1 MVLYKCADGLI
12 QQVSASC
19 CADRNKTYLQTTIC
33 EVCIP
38 VAGDTGKHKLEDRN
52 MGKWNRWGRT
62 LAAVVLTA
70 VIVCGC
76 GVKETLLSGR
86 KSERE
91 YGKAESMVI
100 VTTERFRYEE
110 LYTDKIWDVA
120 VDESG
125 TTFEETLVNQIH
137 DFLKELK
144 TMSRMADEENVTLSG
159 KERELVK
166 QAAAQYMENLKNAG
180 DSFEITRDVAES
192 LYEDYWKAEKL
203 VETLTENV
211 NLEVSDSEAK
221 VITVDEIVLSDKDQ
235 ADETLKKVRTE
246 GTDFM
251 TVAKEVSEDQEIEK
265 KISRGMRSEEYEQA
279 AYALASGE
287 ISDVIGADGKYYIL
301 RCVSD
306 YDEAATKIRKEEM
319 VREKKN
325 EAFYETYSEYAAK
338 VHLAKDDSLWKNLSI
353 TDGEKTSADFFE
365 IFETVCKET
374 E

>member
-1 MVLYKCADGLI
+1 
-12 QQVSASC
+12 
-19 CADRNKTYLQTTIC
+19 
-33 EVCIP
+33 
-38 VAGDTGKHKLEDRN
+38 

-180 DSFEITRDVAES
+180 DSFEITQDVAES

-221 VITVDEIVLSDKDQ
+221 VITVCGPGIFCKIYRRIKGILRECD
-235 ADETLKKVRTE
+235 
-246 GTDFM
+246 GTSG
-251 TVAKEVSEDQEIEK
+251 ASCISGIEK
-265 KISRGMRSEEYEQA
+265 TWCFINVQTG
-279 AYALASGE
+279 
-287 ISDVIGADGKYYIL
+287 
-301 RCVSD
+301 
-306 YDEAATKIRKEEM
+306 
-319 VREKKN
+319 
-325 EAFYETYSEYAAK
+325 
-338 VHLAKDDSLWKNLSI
+338 
-353 TDGEKTSADFFE
+353 
-365 IFETVCKET
+365 
-374 E
+374 

>member
-1 MVLYKCADGLI
+1 
-12 QQVSASC
+12 
-19 CADRNKTYLQTTIC
+19 
-33 EVCIP
+33 
-38 VAGDTGKHKLEDRN
+38 

-91 YGKAESMVI
+91 YGKAETMVI
-100 VTTERFRYEE
+100 VTTERLRYEE
-110 LYTDKIWDVA
+110 LYTDKIWDTV

-125 TTFEETLVNQIH
+125 TTFEETLLSQIH

-144 TMSRMADEENVTLSG
+144 TMSRMADEEKVTLSG
-159 KERELVK
+159 KERELAK
-166 QAAAQYMENLKNAG
+166 QAAAQYMKELKNAG
-180 DSFEITRDVAES
+180 ESSEIDKDVVES
-192 LYEDYWKAEKL
+192 LYEDYWKTEKL
-203 VETLTENV
+203 VETLTGSV

-221 VITVDEIVLSDKDQ
+221 VITVDEIVLSDKDK
-235 ADETLKKVRTE
+235 ADEALKKVQME

-265 KISRGMRSEEYEQA
+265 KISRGLRPEAYEKA
-279 AYALASGE
+279 AYALATGE
-287 ISDVIGADGKYYIL
+287 ISDVIEADGKYYIL
-301 RCVSD
+301 RCVND
-306 YDEAATKIRKEEM
+306 YDEAATKARKEEM

-353 TDGEKTSADFFE
+353 TDGERTSADFFE
-365 IFETVCKET
+365 IFETICKGT
-374 E
+374 DS

>member
-1 MVLYKCADGLI
+1 MLYKCADGLI

-33 EVCIP
+33 EVCVP

-91 YGKAESMVI
+91 YGKAETMVI
-100 VTTERFRYEE
+100 VTTERLRYEE

-235 ADETLKKVRTE
+235 ADETLEKVRTE

>member
-1 MVLYKCADGLI
+1 
-12 QQVSASC
+12 
-19 CADRNKTYLQTTIC
+19 
-33 EVCIP
+33 
-38 VAGDTGKHKLEDRN
+38 

-62 LAAVVLTA
+62 LSVVVLAAAV
-70 VIVCGC
+70 VCGC

-91 YGKAESMVI
+91 YGKAETMVI
-100 VTTERFRYEE
+100 VTTERLRYEE
-110 LYTDKIWDVA
+110 LYTDKIWDTV

-125 TTFEETLVNQIH
+125 TTFEETLLSQIH

-144 TMSRMADEENVTLSG
+144 TMSRMADEEKVTLSG
-159 KERELVK
+159 KERELAK
-166 QAAAQYMENLKNAG
+166 QAAAQYMKELKNAG
-180 DSFEITRDVAES
+180 ESSEIDKDVVES
-192 LYEDYWKAEKL
+192 LYEDYWKTEKL
-203 VETLTENV
+203 VETLTGSV

-235 ADETLKKVRTE
+235 ADEALKKVQME

-265 KISRGMRSEEYEQA
+265 KISRGLRPEAYEKA
-279 AYALASGE
+279 AYALATGE
-287 ISDVIGADGKYYIL
+287 TSDVIEADGKYYIL
-301 RCVSD
+301 RCVND
-306 YDEAATKIRKEEM
+306 YDEAATKVRKEEM

-353 TDGEKTSADFFE
+353 TDGERTSADFFE
-365 IFETVCKET
+365 IFETVCKGADS
-374 E
+374 

>member
-1 MVLYKCADGLI
+1 
-12 QQVSASC
+12 
-19 CADRNKTYLQTTIC
+19 
-33 EVCIP
+33 
-38 VAGDTGKHKLEDRN
+38 

-100 VTTERFRYEE
+100 VTTERLRYEE

-211 NLEVSDSEAK
+211 NLEVSDSEGHHG
-221 VITVDEIVLSDKDQ
+221 
-235 ADETLKKVRTE
+235 R
-246 GTDFM
+246 
-251 TVAKEVSEDQEIEK
+251 
-265 KISRGMRSEEYEQA
+265 
-279 AYALASGE
+279 
-287 ISDVIGADGKYYIL
+287 
-301 RCVSD
+301 
-306 YDEAATKIRKEEM
+306 
-319 VREKKN
+319 
-325 EAFYETYSEYAAK
+325 
-338 VHLAKDDSLWKNLSI
+338 
-353 TDGEKTSADFFE
+353 
-365 IFETVCKET
+365 
-374 E
+374 

>member
-1 MVLYKCADGLI
+1 
-12 QQVSASC
+12 
-19 CADRNKTYLQTTIC
+19 
-33 EVCIP
+33 
-38 VAGDTGKHKLEDRN
+38 

-62 LAAVVLTA
+62 LAAVVLAAA
-70 VIVCGC
+70 VVCGC

-91 YGKAESMVI
+91 YGKAETMVI
-100 VTTERFRYEE
+100 VTTERLRYEE
-110 LYTDKIWDVA
+110 LYTDKIWDTV

-125 TTFEETLVNQIH
+125 TTFEETLLSQIH

-144 TMSRMADEENVTLSG
+144 TMSRMADEEKVTLSG
-159 KERELVK
+159 KERELAK
-166 QAAAQYMENLKNAG
+166 QAAAQYMEELKNAG
-180 DSFEITRDVAES
+180 ESSEIDKDVVES

-203 VETLTENV
+203 VETLTDSV

-221 VITVDEIVLSDKDQ
+221 VITVDEIVLSDKNQ
-235 ADETLKKVRTE
+235 ADEALKKVQTE

-265 KISRGMRSEEYEQA
+265 KISRGLRPEAYEKA
-279 AYALASGE
+279 AYALSTGE
-287 ISDVIGADGKYYIL
+287 TSDVIEADGKYYIL
-301 RCVSD
+301 RCVND
-306 YDEAATKIRKEEM
+306 YDEAATKVRKEEM
-319 VREKKN
+319 IREKKN

-365 IFETVCKET
+365 IFETVCKGADS
-374 E
+374 

>member
-1 MVLYKCADGLI
+1 
-12 QQVSASC
+12 
-19 CADRNKTYLQTTIC
+19 
-33 EVCIP
+33 
-38 VAGDTGKHKLEDRN
+38 

-62 LAAVVLTA
+62 LAAVVLAAA
-70 VIVCGC
+70 VVCGC

-91 YGKAESMVI
+91 YGKAETMVI
-100 VTTERFRYEE
+100 VTTERLRYEE
-110 LYTDKIWDVA
+110 LYTDKIWDTV

-125 TTFEETLVNQIH
+125 TTFEETLLSQIH

-144 TMSRMADEENVTLSG
+144 TMSRMADEEKVTLSG
-159 KERELVK
+159 KERELAK
-166 QAAAQYMENLKNAG
+166 QAAAQYMKELKNAG
-180 DSFEITRDVAES
+180 ESSEIDKDVVES
-192 LYEDYWKAEKL
+192 LYEDYWKTEKL
-203 VETLTENV
+203 VETLTGSV

-235 ADETLKKVRTE
+235 ADEALKKVQTE

-265 KISRGMRSEEYEQA
+265 KISRGLRPEAYEKA
-279 AYALASGE
+279 AYALATGE
-287 ISDVIGADGKYYIL
+287 ISDVIEADGKYYIL
-301 RCVSD
+301 RCVND

-319 VREKKN
+319 VREKRN

-353 TDGEKTSADFFE
+353 TDGERTSADFFE
-365 IFETVCKET
+365 IFETVCKGT
-374 E
+374 DS

>member
-1 MVLYKCADGLI
+1 
-12 QQVSASC
+12 
-19 CADRNKTYLQTTIC
+19 
-33 EVCIP
+33 
-38 VAGDTGKHKLEDRN
+38 

-91 YGKAESMVI
+91 YGKAETMVI
-100 VTTERFRYEE
+100 VTTERLRYEE

-203 VETLTENV
+203 VETLT
-211 NLEVSDSEAK
+211 VSTSF
-221 VITVDEIVLSDKDQ
+221 S
-235 ADETLKKVRTE
+235 
-246 GTDFM
+246 
-251 TVAKEVSEDQEIEK
+251 
-265 KISRGMRSEEYEQA
+265 
-279 AYALASGE
+279 
-287 ISDVIGADGKYYIL
+287 
-301 RCVSD
+301 
-306 YDEAATKIRKEEM
+306 
-319 VREKKN
+319 
-325 EAFYETYSEYAAK
+325 AFQ
-338 VHLAKDDSLWKNLSI
+338 
-353 TDGEKTSADFFE
+353 
-365 IFETVCKET
+365 
-374 E
+374 

>member
-19 CADRNKTYLQTTIC
+19 CADRNKTYLQTMIC
-33 EVCIP
+33 EVCVP

-100 VTTERFRYEE
+100 VTTERLRYEE

-265 KISRGMRSEEYEQA
+265 KISRGMRSEEYEQV